1 MNVLLYIIIGIM
13 AVAGGWW
20 FIRHQRKLRLRA
32 HLMQEAIRNK
42 DFTFRMPTDG
52 MIFGERAMQETLNQ
66 LGETIRQQVNQSEVE
81 SWERLTRVLTHEMMN
96 ATAPITSISQSLLN
110 RPDVKST
117 PLEDGIQAIYDT
129 SRHLSD
135 FVISY
140 RKMSELEKPKMGDV
154 ALLKMIEDI
163 RKAYPQLTWEVN
175 ISPDMT
181 VWADAGMLRQVLM
194 NLVKNAIEAQA
205 QKIVVEAHQD
215 DRSPDSIQNH
225 GPLIFYIGNDGLPIP
240 AENRQSLFV
249 PFFTTKRSGSGIGL
263 SLSRRMMVLQGG
275 MLELAEQSRMGCRVA
290 FLLSLPR
297 KSTKRATTAVAI
309 TRMAHEGVL
318 FQRISPSTRHAGKGS
333 ISAGRGWKSCP
344 LVNRMMSPTFS
355 SRLMAADDSRAICR
369 IRSGRSE
376 PNVFN
381 L

>member
-1 MNVLLYIIIGIM
+1 MNVLLYIIIGIIV
-13 AVAGGWW
+13 VAGGWW
-20 FIRHQRKLRLRA
+20 FIRHQQKLRLRA

-42 DFTFRMPTDG
+42 DFTFRMSTDG

-110 RPDVKST
+110 RPDVKGT

-163 RKAYPQLTWEVN
+163 RKTYPQLTWEVN
-175 ISPDMT
+175 ISPDIT

-215 DRSPDSIQNH
+215 DRLPDSTQNH
-225 GPLIFYIGNDGLPIP
+225 NPLVFYIGNDGLPIP
-240 AENRQSLFV
+240 AENPPVALCAFLHHQAEREWY
-249 PFFTTKRSGSGIGL
+249 R
-263 SLSRRMMVLQGG
+263 SLSESENDDSTRRH
-275 MLELAEQSRMGCRVA
+275 ARTCRAAATRVSCCLFAIYTVFKGLFIA
-290 FLLSLPR
+290 FPR
-297 KSTKRATTAVAI
+297 KNANRATTAVTI
-309 TRMAHEGVL
+309 SRMAHEGVL

-333 ISAGRGWKSCP
+333 ISAGRG
-344 LVNRMMSPTFS
+344 
-355 SRLMAADDSRAICR
+355 
-369 IRSGRSE
+369 
-376 PNVFN
+376 
-381 L
+381 